1 VRGLT
6 IVFFLATVIGCAGS
20 EAPPEGANAGSGLFK
35 DVTEGAGIDFIHD
48 HGGIGEKWVPET
60 MSAGACVLDFDNDG
74 LLDIY
79 LVQSGRLFD
88 EQAPGLVNRL
98 YRNLGDW
105 HFEDVTSSSGTG
117 DGAYGFG
124 AIAADYDGDGDTDLY
139 LTNYGPNT
147 LLRNEGDGTFSKVTE
162 SAGVGNPLW
171 STSAAFFDADGD
183 GDLDLYVVNYVDFS
197 LDNHRVCGDFEREI
211 FSYCHPDCYPTQSD
225 TFYRN
230 LGDGTFEDA
239 TLDAGLEEDTGK
251 GLGVVVADFDNDSDP
266 DIYVANDSTPNFL
279 WVNDGTGHFTEQ
291 GLVSG
296 AAFNDAGRT
305 QAGMGVDAGDIN
317 NDGWLDVIVTHLS
330 MEDNALYLGGP
341 NGFSYGTGSAGLYT
355 ASLPVLGFGANFFD
369 ADLDGDLDL
378 FVANGDV
385 VDTID
390 LLRPGATHAQP
401 DQLFLN
407 DGSGRF
413 ALLDPEAAGGFSQ
426 PRVSRASIT
435 ADLDNDGRMDL
446 LVTTNNGP
454 ARLFRNRGQSNHW
467 IGLELRGP
475 QNNPKAIGARI
486 SLVVGDRTIFQEVRT
501 GSGYLASSDSRIVF
515 GLGPEAPSNQSITI
529 RWPSGR
535 TTRLHD
541 LEINRYHL
549 IDAPPEQVLFPPQE

>member
-1 VRGLT
+1 MLILG
-6 IVFFLATVIGCAGS
+6 AVIGCAGP
-20 EAPPEGANAGSGLFK
+20 EAPFEEAPTHSGLFE
-35 DVTEGAGIDFIHD
+35 DVTEAAGLDFVHD

-60 MSAGACVLDFDNDG
+60 MGSGACVLDFDNDG

-79 LVQSGRLFD
+79 LVQSGHLFED
-88 EQAPGLVNRL
+88 QAPGLVNRL
-98 YRNLGDW
+98 YRNLGNW
-105 HFEDVTSSSGTG
+105 HFEDVTESTRSG
-117 DGAYGFG
+117 DPKYGFG

-147 LLRNEGDGTFSKVTE
+147 LLRNEGDGTFTDATE
-162 SAGVGNPLW
+162 NAGVGDPLW
-171 STSAAFFDADGD
+171 STSAAFFDADSD
-183 GDLDLYVVNYVDFS
+183 GDLDLYVVNYVEFS
-197 LDNHRVCGDFEREI
+197 LANHRVCGDFERKI

-225 TFYRN
+225 IFYRN
-230 LGDGTFEDA
+230 RGDGTFEDA
-239 TLDAGLEEDTGK
+239 TIEAGLVEDTGK

-291 GLVSG
+291 GLISG

-317 NDGWLDVIVTHLS
+317 ADGWLDVIVTHLS

-341 NGFSYGTGSAGLYT
+341 NGFRYATGSAGLYT
-355 ASLPVLGFGANFFD
+355 ASMPVLGFGANFFD

-378 FVANGDV
+378 FVSNGDV

-390 LLRPGATHAQP
+390 LLRPGAAHAQP

-413 ALLDPEAAGGFSQ
+413 TLLDPAAAGGFSQ

-435 ADLDNDGRMDL
+435 ADFDNDGRTDL
-446 LVTTNNGP
+446 LVTTNDGP
-454 ARLFRNRGQSNHW
+454 ARLFRNRGRGNHW
-467 IGLELRGP
+467 IGLELRGAKG
-475 QNNPKAIGARI
+475 NPTAIGARI
-486 SLVVGDRTIFQEVRT
+486 SLVVGDRTVFREVRA
-501 GSGYLASSDSRIVF
+501 GSGYLGSSDSRIVF
-515 GLGPEAPSNQSITI
+515 GLGPEAHGLQTLDI
-529 RWPSGR
+529 RRPSGR
-535 TTRLHD
+535 IIRLNNLRIDQYHPID
-541 LEINRYHL
+541 LP
-549 IDAPPEQVLFPPQE
+549 AQP